1 MIVEDASL
9 AYRKRFGNLTFM
21 IWVMG
26 SGDSMLYYVEAKAGN
41 QLHNFWERKVVKDDL
56 REEIPEEIKK
66 IIREFFQELAHDFF
80 TVKEGKR
87 LKLPNSII
95 NLN

>member
-1 MIVEDASL
+1 MIVESTSL
-9 AYRKRFGNLTFM
+9 ADRKRFGNLTFM

-56 REEIPEEIKK
+56 REKIPEEAKK
-66 IIREFFQELAHDFF
+66 LIREFIQELAHDFF
-80 TVKEGKR
+80 ATKEG
-87 LKLPNSII
+87 
-95 NLN
+95 